1 MTADF
6 SLRFINS
13 VINMFRKGKDH
24 GVESFMIPPDLF
36 GITKTFIS
44 TEIPYCGL
52 NEIKSTHLLKKFH
65 KFIND
70 GFTVGITCETRNL
83 RSLFPLKDYKSSII
97 YKGDCYC
104 SWQYIGE
111 TKRIIDHCFTW
122 TIISN
127 ALKNAKKR
135 KSLEASCTDLWK
147 PNLNEQK
154 DFERLALFRN
164 GVT

>member
-83 RSLFPLKDYKSSII
+83 RSLFPLKDYKSSIL
-97 YKGDCYC
+97 
-104 SWQYIGE
+104 S
-111 TKRIIDHCFTW
+111 TKEIVIVVDNTLVKP
-122 TIISN
+122 N
-127 ALKNAKKR
+127 AL
-135 KSLEASCTDLWK
+135 STIVLHGLSFQML
-147 PNLNEQK
+147 
-154 DFERLALFRN
+154 
-164 GVT
+164 